1 MDLDAL
7 AAARHDDWQRLDA
20 LARGRFLGGT
30 EADELIERYQSGAS
44 DLSLIRTTA
53 GSTALGD
60 RLSIRLAR
68 ARLRFTGAPE
78 NPLRRFTRF
87 WLVSLPAA
95 LYRLRWLTLAVAVVT
110 FLVATLFAWWAAG
123 DPRVLATLGS
133 DDELQQLADE
143 GFAAYYSEN
152 PAASF
157 AGAVWTNNAWIA
169 AQCVAFGVLG
179 VWVPVVILQNAM
191 NLGLN
196 AAVMA
201 AYGELDT
208 FFLYITPHGLLE
220 LTCVFVAAAAGL
232 RIFWAW
238 VAPGART
245 RGAALAEDARALFS
259 VAIGLVFF
267 LFVSGLIEGFVTPA
281 PWPWA
286 VKIGIGVLAFAGFL
300 FVMLGLGRRAARA
313 GETGDLVEFEAGVR
327 RLVAG

>member
-20 LARGRFLGGT
+20 LSRGRFLGGA

-78 NPLRRFTRF
+78 NPLRRFIRF

-95 LYRLRWLTLAVAVVT
+95 LYRLRWLTLAVALVT
-110 FLVATLFAWWAAG
+110 FAVAALFAWWAAG

-133 DDELQQLADE
+133 DDELAQLADE
-143 GFAAYYSEN
+143 GFVAYYSEH

-179 VWVPVVILQNAM
+179 VWVPVVVLQNAM

-245 RGAALAEDARALFS
+245 RGAALAEDARSLFT

-267 LFVSGLIEGFVTPA
+267 LFVSGIIEVFVTPA
-281 PWPWA
+281 PWPWP
-286 VKIGIGVLAFAGFL
+286 VKIGIGVLAFGGLL
-300 FVMLGLGRRAARA
+300 FAMLGLGRRAARA
-313 GETGDLVEFEAGVR
+313 GETGDLVEFEAGSR